1 MSSKP
6 QVNMGMLVTG
16 GVLIGIGGLVAMTGV
31 LVGGSAVVSGVRRW
45 VRESEVPPRELARR
59 KWAQARTAAN
69 AGADAWQTH
78 ANEPATSGA
87 M

>member
-16 GVLIGIGGLVAMTGV
+16 GILIGIGGLVGLTGV

-45 VRESEVPPRELARR
+45 ARDSEVPPRELARR
-59 KWAQARTAAN
+59 KWAQARTAAS
-69 AGADAWQTH
+69 AGADAWQSQ
-78 ANEPATSGA
+78 AKDMALSGA
-87 M
+87 H